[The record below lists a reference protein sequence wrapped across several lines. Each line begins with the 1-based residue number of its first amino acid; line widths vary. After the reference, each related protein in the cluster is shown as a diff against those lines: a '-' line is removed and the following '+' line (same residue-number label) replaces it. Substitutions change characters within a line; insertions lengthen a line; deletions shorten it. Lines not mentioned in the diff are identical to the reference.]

1 MKRKLLIACHQC
13 TGSSSDFFKLNTCS
27 YCGSTKKVDILEHM
41 KVLKIDDERLENVKS
56 FISDIRFIDYLSQS
70 SGKKR

>member
-1 MKRKLLIACHQC
+1 MKRRLLIPCPQC
-13 TGSSSDFFKLNTCS
+13 TGSTSDFFKLNTCS

-41 KVLKIDDERLENVKS
+41 KVLNINDDRLHNVKC
-56 FISDIRFIDYLSQS
+56 FIADPRFIEYLEQS